1 MKAATLRIY
10 TSPLRFVLMLAMLF
24 LISCAGNNTK
34 TAMENEEKEEE
45 HSDALSLTEKQMQAV
60 GIGLGKIE
68 SKNLR
73 SVVKANGHLEVPP
86 QSNAEVHPLIGGL
99 IRKIHILEG
108 SYVRKGQT
116 LVTLE
121 NPGFVQVQQDYLASK
136 SALSFAEKEYER
148 QKELMAAKAG
158 TGKVYQQAEANYFS
172 EQGRFRTLQRQLKQ
186 MGISVSQLDKGTII
200 TQVAVSAPIDGV
212 VGHIMATTGSFAE
225 TTRPLM
231 NITDNSRI
239 HCDLLVYE
247 KDLFK
252 VKSGQQ
258 VDFVLTN
265 QDNQKI
271 TGKIYGIN
279 KSFEN
284 DSKAV
289 IAHAR
294 IDNSANKNLIPGMY
308 VSALINVGNQTTR
321 AVPLD
326 AVVSAQG
333 KSFIFLVD
341 NEQKKEESEGHT
353 AGEKHGH
360 EHEKEFH
367 FKPVE
372 VATGV
377 SDLGYI
383 EITLLNPISEDATI
397 VTKGAF
403 YIQSKAAGGGGE
415 HQH

>member
-1 MKAATLRIY
+1 MKAAFVTIYKPLLR
-10 TSPLRFVLMLAMLF
+10 SFLMLIILF
-24 LISCAGNNTK
+24 FISCKGSNTA
-34 TAMENEEKEEE
+34 TEAETEEEE
-45 HSDALSLTEKQMQAV
+45 HSDALSLTAKQMQAV
-60 GIGLGKIE
+60 GITLGKIE
-68 SKNLR
+68 FKNLK

-99 IRKIHILEG
+99 IRKIHVLEG
-108 SYVRKGQT
+108 NYVRKGQT

-121 NPGFVQVQQDYLASK
+121 NPEFVQVQQDYLASK
-136 SALSFAEKEYER
+136 NALSFAGKEYER

-158 TGKVYQQAEANYFS
+158 TGKVFQQAEANYYS
-172 EQGRFRTLQRQLKQ
+172 EQARFRTLQRQLGQ
-186 MGISVSQLDKGTII
+186 MGISVSKLDKGAVI
-200 TQVAVSAPIDGV
+200 TQVAVSAPISGV

-225 TTRPLM
+225 TSRPLM

-265 QDNQKI
+265 QDNQEI

-284 DSKAV
+284 DSRAV

-321 AVPLD
+321 AVSLD

-333 KSFIFLVD
+333 KNFIFVID
-341 NEQKKEESEGHT
+341 NSPKKEEEHAA
-353 AGEKHGH
+353 AGKENGPER
-360 EHEKEFH
+360 EHDKEFR
-367 FKPVE
+367 FEAVE

-377 SDLGYI
+377 SDLGYV
-383 EITLLNPISEDATI
+383 EITLLDTIPDNAVI

-403 YIQSKAAGGGGE
+403 YIQSKASGGGGD
-415 HQH
+415 HH

>member
-1 MKAATLRIY
+1 MKAVTIKLYKYLI
-10 TSPLRFVLMLAMLF
+10 SSLLMLAVL
-24 LISCAGNNTK
+24 LIISCKGSNPT
-34 TAMENEEKEEE
+34 TEVESEEEE
-45 HSDALSLTEKQMQAV
+45 HTDALSLTEKQMQAV
-60 GIGLGKIE
+60 GITLGKIE
-68 SKNLR
+68 LKNLK

-86 QSNAEVHPLIGGL
+86 QNNAEVHPLIGGL
-99 IRKIHILEG
+99 IQKIHVLEG
-108 SYVRKGQT
+108 NYVKKGQT

-121 NPGFVQVQQDYLASK
+121 NPEFAQVQQDYLASK

-148 QKELMAAKAG
+148 QKELMDAKAG
-158 TGKVYQQAEANYFS
+158 SGKVFQQAEATYFA
-172 EQGRFRTLQRQLKQ
+172 EQSRFRTLKRQLGQ
-186 MGISVSQLDKGTII
+186 MGISFKALDKGAVI
-200 TQVAVSAPIDGV
+200 TQIAVPAPISGV
-212 VGHIMATTGSFAE
+212 VGHIMATTGSFADINK
-225 TTRPLM
+225 PLL

-265 QDNQKI
+265 QNNQQI

-279 KSFEN
+279 KTFEN

-294 IDNSANKNLIPGMY
+294 IDNRSNRNLIPGMY
-308 VSALINVGNQTTR
+308 VSALIDVGNQTTQ

-333 KSFIFLVD
+333 KSYIFIVD
-341 NEQKKEESEGHT
+341 SSMIKNEEHAEGEKNDSEKEEVRD
-353 AGEKHGH
+353 
-360 EHEKEFH
+360 KEFH
-367 FKPVE
+367 FKIIE

-383 EITLLNPISEDATI
+383 EIIPLTTIPSNALI

-403 YIQSKAAGGGGE
+403 YIQSKASGGGE
-415 HQH
+415 EHH

>member
-1 MKAATLRIY
+1 MKAVIKDIY
-10 TSPLRFVLMLAMLF
+10 KSLNGSILLVAMILMV
-24 LISCAGNNTK
+24 SCQ
-34 TAMENEEKEEE
+34 ENKPSAEAETEEEE
-45 HSDALSLTEKQMQAV
+45 HSEALLLSEKQMQAV
-60 GIGLGKIE
+60 GITLGEIE
-68 SKNLR
+68 SKNLK
-73 SVVKANGHLEVPP
+73 SVVRANGHLEVPP

-99 IRKIHILEG
+99 IRKIHVLEG
-108 SYVRKGQT
+108 NYVRKGQT

-121 NPGFVQVQQDYLASK
+121 NPDFIQVQQDYLASK

-158 TGKVYQQAEANYFS
+158 TGKIYQQAEADYYA
-172 EQGRFRTLQRQLKQ
+172 EQARLRTLERQLRQ
-186 MGISVSQLDKGTII
+186 MGISVSQLDKGDVI
-200 TQVAVSAPIDGV
+200 TQVAVSAPISGV

-225 TTRPLM
+225 TSRPLM

-247 KDLFK
+247 KDLYK

-265 QDNQKI
+265 QDNQQI

-284 DSKAV
+284 DSRAV

-333 KSFIFLVD
+333 KHYIFVVD
-341 NEQKKEESEGHT
+341 NSAAKEEHV
-353 AGEKHGH
+353 AGDKEDHGH
-360 EHEKEFH
+360 EHEKKFH
-367 FKPVE
+367 FKQVE

-383 EITLLNPISEDATI
+383 EITLLTPIPDDAVI

-403 YIQSKAAGGGGE
+403 YIQSKASGGGGD
-415 HQH
+415 HH

>member
-1 MKAATLRIY
+1 MKAIIKNINK
-10 TSPLRFVLMLAMLF
+10 S
-24 LISCAGNNTK
+24 LISSLLLV
-34 TAMENEEKEEE
+34 AMIFLVSCQENKPSAEAETEEGE
-45 HSDALSLTEKQMQAV
+45 HSEALLLSEKQMNAV
-60 GIGLGKIE
+60 GITLGLVE
-68 SKNLR
+68 SKNLK
-73 SVVKANGHLEVPP
+73 SVVRANGHLEVPP

-99 IRKIHILEG
+99 IRKIHVLEG
-108 SYVRKGQT
+108 NYVRKGQT

-121 NPGFVQVQQDYLASK
+121 NPDFIQVQQDYLASK

-148 QKELMAAKAG
+148 QKELMVAKAG
-158 TGKVYQQAEANYFS
+158 TGKIYQQAEANYYA
-172 EQGRFRTLQRQLKQ
+172 EQARLRTLERQLRQ
-186 MGISVSQLDKGTII
+186 MGISVSQLDKGDVI
-200 TQVAVSAPIDGV
+200 TQVAVSAPISGV

-225 TTRPLM
+225 TSRPLM

-265 QDNQKI
+265 QNNQPI

-284 DSKAV
+284 DSRAV

-333 KSFIFLVD
+333 KSYIFVVD
-341 NEQKKEESEGHT
+341 TSAAKEEHV
-353 AGEKHGH
+353 AGDKEDHGH
-360 EHEKEFH
+360 EHEKKFH
-367 FKPVE
+367 FKQVE

-383 EITLLNPISEDATI
+383 EITLLTPVPEDAVI

-403 YIQSKAAGGGGE
+403 YIQSKASGGGGD
-415 HQH
+415 HH

>member
-10 TSPLRFVLMLAMLF
+10 TSSLRLVLMLAMLF
-24 LISCAGNNTK
+24 LISCTGNNTPTEMK
-34 TAMENEEKEEE
+34 DEEEE
-45 HSDALSLTEKQMQAV
+45 HSDALSLTEKQMRAV
-60 GIGLGKIE
+60 GISLGKIE
-68 SKNLR
+68 FKNLK
-73 SVVKANGHLEVPP
+73 SVVKANGRLEVPP
-86 QSNAEVHPLIGGL
+86 QSKAEVHPLIGGL
-99 IRKIHILEG
+99 IRKIHVLEG

-116 LVTLE
+116 LVTVE
-121 NPGFVQVQQDYLASK
+121 NPEFVQVQQDYLASR

-186 MGISVSQLDKGTII
+186 MGISVSQLDKGAII
-200 TQVAVSAPIDGV
+200 TQVAVSAPINGV
-212 VGHIMATTGSFAE
+212 VGQIMATTGSFAE

-231 NITDNSRI
+231 NITDNSSI

-294 IDNSANKNLIPGMY
+294 IDNSTNSNLIPGMY

-333 KSFIFLVD
+333 KSFIFVVD
-341 NEQKKEESEGHT
+341 NPQKKEESEKHPT
-353 AGEKHGH
+353 GEKDGH

-367 FKPVE
+367 FKAVE

-383 EITLLNPISEDATI
+383 EITLLDPISEDATI

>member
-1 MKAATLRIY
+1 MKAVIKDIY
-10 TSPLRFVLMLAMLF
+10 KCLNGSILLVAMILMV
-24 LISCAGNNTK
+24 SCQ
-34 TAMENEEKEEE
+34 ENKPSAEAETEEEE
-45 HSDALSLTEKQMQAV
+45 HSEALLLSEKQMQAV
-60 GIGLGKIE
+60 GITLGEIE
-68 SKNLR
+68 SKNLK
-73 SVVKANGHLEVPP
+73 SVVRANGHLEVPP
-86 QSNAEVHPLIGGL
+86 QSNAEVHPLTGGL
-99 IRKIHILEG
+99 IRKIHVLEG
-108 SYVRKGQT
+108 NYVRKGQT

-121 NPGFVQVQQDYLASK
+121 NPDFIQVQQDYLASK

-158 TGKVYQQAEANYFS
+158 TGKIYQQAEADYYA
-172 EQGRFRTLQRQLKQ
+172 EQARLRTLERQLRQ
-186 MGISVSQLDKGTII
+186 MGISVSQLDKGDVI
-200 TQVAVSAPIDGV
+200 TQVAVSAPISGV

-225 TTRPLM
+225 TSRPLM

-247 KDLFK
+247 KDLYK

-265 QDNQKI
+265 QDNQQI

-284 DSKAV
+284 DSRAV

-333 KSFIFLVD
+333 KHYIFVVD
-341 NEQKKEESEGHT
+341 NSAAKEEHV
-353 AGEKHGH
+353 AGDKEDHGH
-360 EHEKEFH
+360 EHEKKFH
-367 FKPVE
+367 FKQVE

-383 EITLLNPISEDATI
+383 EITLLTPIPDDAVI

-403 YIQSKAAGGGGE
+403 YIQSKASGGGGD
-415 HQH
+415 HH

>member
-1 MKAATLRIY
+1 MKSATLKIH
-10 TSPLRFVLMLAMLF
+10 TSASRLALMLGMLL
-24 LISCAGNNTK
+24 LISCSGNNNQTE
-34 TAMENEEKEEE
+34 TEHEEEE

-60 GIGLGKIE
+60 GITIGKME
-68 SKNLR
+68 FKNLK
-73 SVVKANGHLEVPP
+73 SVVKANGLLEVPP
-86 QSNAEVHPLIGGL
+86 QSKAEVHPLIGGL
-99 IRKIHILEG
+99 IRRIHVLEG

-121 NPGFVQVQQDYLASK
+121 NPEFIQVQQDYLASK
-136 SALSFAEKEYER
+136 SALSFAEKEYAR

-172 EQGRFRTLQRQLKQ
+172 EQARFRTLQSQLKQ
-186 MGISVSQLDKGTII
+186 MGISVSRLDRGDVI
-200 TQVAVSAPIDGV
+200 TQLAVSAPISGV

-225 TTRPLM
+225 ISNPLM
-231 NITDNSRI
+231 NITDNSSI

-247 KDLFK
+247 KDLFN
-252 VKSGQQ
+252 VKTGQQ

-265 QDNQKI
+265 QGNQKI

-308 VSALINVGNQTTR
+308 VSALINVGNQATR

-333 KSFIFLVD
+333 KSFIFVVD
-341 NEQKKEESEGHT
+341 NVQNKEVREEHTEDPKEER
-353 AGEKHGH
+353 AH
-360 EHEKEFH
+360 EHENKVH
-367 FKPVE
+367 FRPLE
-372 VATGV
+372 VVTGV
-377 SDLGYI
+377 SDLGYM
-383 EITLLNPISEDATI
+383 EIKLLNAIAEETAI

-403 YIQSKAAGGGGE
+403 YLQSKAAGGGGE

>member
-1 MKAATLRIY
+1 MKAIIKDIY
-10 TSPLRFVLMLAMLF
+10 QSVNASLLVVAMVF
-24 LISCAGNNTK
+24 LVSCQ
-34 TAMENEEKEEE
+34 ENKPSAEAETEEEE
-45 HSDALSLTEKQMQAV
+45 HSEALLLSEKQMQAV
-60 GIGLGKIE
+60 GITLGKIE
-68 SKNLR
+68 SKNLK

-99 IRKIHILEG
+99 IRKIHVLEG
-108 SYVRKGQT
+108 NYVRKGQT
-116 LVTLE
+116 LLTLE
-121 NPGFVQVQQDYLASK
+121 NPDFVQVQQAYFASK

-158 TGKVYQQAEANYFS
+158 TGKIYQQAEANYYA
-172 EQGRFRTLQRQLKQ
+172 EQARFRTLQRQLGQ
-186 MGISVSQLDKGTII
+186 MGISISQLDKGAVI
-200 TQVAVSAPIDGV
+200 TQIAVSAPISGV

-225 TTRPLM
+225 TSRPLM

-265 QDNQKI
+265 QDNQQI

-284 DSKAV
+284 DSRAV

-333 KSFIFLVD
+333 KNYIFVVD
-341 NEQKKEESEGHT
+341 NSPAKEEHA
-353 AGEKHGH
+353 AGEKEDHGH
-360 EHEKEFH
+360 EHEKEFR
-367 FKPVE
+367 FKQVE

-383 EITLLNPISEDATI
+383 EITLLTPIPDDTVI

-403 YIQSKAAGGGGE
+403 YIQSKASGGGGD
-415 HQH
+415 HH